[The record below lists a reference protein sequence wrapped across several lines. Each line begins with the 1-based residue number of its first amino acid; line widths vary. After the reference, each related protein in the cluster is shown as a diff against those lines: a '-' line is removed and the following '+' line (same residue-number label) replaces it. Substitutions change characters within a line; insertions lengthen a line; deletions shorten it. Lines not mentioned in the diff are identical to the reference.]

1 MDSSQKGTY
10 WLVGLEGNTRRVR
23 LSAEG
28 PLLVGRGAHN
38 HLVLNDYRI
47 SRQHSRV
54 AHERDGFVVY
64 DLNSANGTFVNGQA
78 VRRQPIKVDDE
89 VRFGPHG
96 FRVEFHAEVIGMS
109 SSATGV
115 KFRATESIT
124 KFHQLNV
131 GPSARGILEASRAP
145 TSQPSGRSPISGTGN
160 TGPMGS
166 GIPESLGS
174 TGPHTPPTHTTAWS
188 GSRDATHPSQDRTD
202 RQGSGDTHN
211 VRDTIPP
218 TDHVVEEVTDYHD
231 PAYGDGM
238 PASRESARFRAEVA
252 PVDLNQLEDAYEKL
266 GTMYGFMQAISKTIH
281 KQELLELIAGK
292 VLEIY
297 PAARSVGIYLRAPK
311 LAVPVPRTTAPL
323 AGLAAG
329 APAIDNYQLVH
340 FAGEAETKRSTILRD
355 STTKAVLYARRSIFS
370 ADSPQG
376 APSGWTMYAPMIDRE
391 DALGVIYVSSGE
403 SHREFFTLGDL
414 ELLNGIAAPAA
425 IMLQN
430 TRMHEE
436 SLQRERLNRDLEL
449 AAQIQKSFL
458 PREVLSVPG
467 VEFLATYKAAYAV
480 GGDFYDVF
488 WVGQD
493 LLAVF
498 IGDISGKGVA
508 AALLMARISG
518 ELRVA
523 ALAHVDP
530 VSVLTIMNKA
540 VINRGQPELFFT
552 AIYFTLDVRTGEVW
566 LATAGQPSPYLC
578 HANGTVTAITE
589 GASGAVGMLDDP
601 QFTATQL
608 FLEHGDSLVLY
619 TDGVVEASAI
629 DGSLFGDER
638 LAACL
643 REAGPRPNDISEEI
657 LRSVGEHTLTA
668 PANDDLT
675 IFICHRAIG
684 GTSSLQPRRYSSI
697 QEPIT
702 ARR

>member
-1 MDSSQKGTY
+1 MNSSQAKGTY

-64 DLNSANGTFVNGQA
+64 DLNSANGTFVNGVA
-78 VRRQPIKVDDE
+78 VRRQPITVDDE

-96 FRVEFHAEVIGMS
+96 FRVEFHAESAGMA
-109 SSATGV
+109 SSASAV
-115 KFRATESIT
+115 KWRPTESIT
-124 KFHQLNV
+124 KFHQVNQKPHHV
-131 GPSARGILEASRAP
+131 PPAAPKSRPSKGPSSAP
-145 TSQPSGRSPISGTGN
+145 TAQQDSQQTGRQTEQQTGH
-160 TGPMGS
+160 PPP
-166 GIPESLGS
+166 PESLV
-174 TGPHTPPTHTTAWS
+174 PHTDPLPTPHAY
-188 GSRDATHPSQDRTD
+188 
-202 RQGSGDTHN
+202 
-211 VRDTIPP
+211 RDTARERETFPP
-218 TDHVVEEVTDYHD
+218 PPGESVVEEVTDYHD
-231 PAYGDGM
+231 PNYGDGM
-238 PASRESARFRAEVA
+238 PASRESAKFRAEVA
-252 PVDLNQLEDAYEKL
+252 VVDLNHLEDAYEKL

-292 VLEIY
+292 ILEIY
-297 PAARSVGIYLRAPK
+297 PAARTVGIYLRGVRDKHTPEDHT
-311 LAVPVPRTTAPL
+311 PF
-323 AGLAAG
+323 
-329 APAIDNYQLVH
+329 QLVH
-340 FAGEAETKRSTILRD
+340 FAGADEAKRSPTLRHGT
-355 STTKAVLYARRSIFS
+355 SKAVLRARRAIFT
-370 ADSPQG
+370 AESPEG
-376 APSGWTMYAPMIDRE
+376 MTTGMTMYAPMIDRE
-391 DALGVIYVSSGE
+391 DALGVIYVSAGE
-403 SHREFFTLGDL
+403 AQPGFFTLGDL
-414 ELLNGIAAPAA
+414 ELLNGIAVPAA

-458 PREVLSVPG
+458 PREVLTVPG
-467 VEFLATYKAAYAV
+467 VEFLATYKAAYTV

-488 WVGQD
+488 WVGPDQ
-493 LLAVF
+493 LAVF

-530 VSVLTIMNKA
+530 VSVFTIMNRA

-552 AIYFTLDVRTGEVW
+552 AIYFTLDVKTGEIW

-578 HANGTVTAITE
+578 HADGRVEAITE

-608 FLEHGDSLVLY
+608 FLENGDSLVLY
-619 TDGVVEASAI
+619 TDGVVEAAAV
-629 DGSLFGDER
+629 DGSLYGDER

-643 REAGPRPNDISEEI
+643 EMAGPRPKDISEEI
-657 LRSVGEHTLTA
+657 LRSVAQHTLTA

-675 IFICHRAIG
+675 IFVCHRAVG
-684 GTSSLQPRRYSSI
+684 GAPSLQPRRYASI
-697 QEPIT
+697 QEPPKAPTTTRAVT

>member
-1 MDSSQKGTY
+1 
-10 WLVGLEGNTRRVR
+10 VR
-23 LSAEG
+23 LSADG

-64 DLNSANGTFVNGQA
+64 DLNSANGTFVNGVT
-78 VRRQPIKVDDE
+78 VRRQPIKPNDE

-96 FRVEFHAEVIGMS
+96 FRVELHIEVAVGPVNAS
-109 SSATGV
+109 PV
-115 KFRATESIT
+115 KWRPTESIT
-124 KFHQLNV
+124 KFHQINQKAPLQA
-131 GPSARGILEASRAP
+131 PDRPTLPPPAP
-145 TSQPSGRSPISGTGN
+145 TTQMQAQPPVDDFR
-160 TGPMGS
+160 
-166 GIPESLGS
+166 E
-174 TGPHTPPTHTTAWS
+174 TAQELK
-188 GSRDATHPSQDRTD
+188 T
-202 RQGSGDTHN
+202 
-211 VRDTIPP
+211 RDTVPP
-218 TDHVVEEVTDYHD
+218 EGYPVEELTDFHD
-231 PAYGDGM
+231 PGAYREGE
-238 PASRESARFRAEVA
+238 PPPSRESARFRAEVA
-252 PVDLNQLEDAYEKL
+252 TVDLNQLEDAYEKL
-266 GTMYGFMQAISKTIH
+266 GTMYAFMQAISKTIH

-292 VLEIY
+292 ILEIY
-297 PAARSVGIYLRAPK
+297 PAARSVGIYLRARVRNTPDES
-311 LAVPVPRTTAPL
+311 LF
-323 AGLAAG
+323 
-329 APAIDNYQLVH
+329 QLVH
-340 FAGEAETKRSTILRD
+340 FAGVEEASRATVLPEATSR
-355 STTKAVLYARRSIFS
+355 AVLRANRAIFS
-370 ADSPQG
+370 AETPKG
-376 APSGWTMYAPMIDRE
+376 MLGSGVTMFAPMIDHE
-391 DALGVIYVSSGE
+391 DALGVIYVSAGE
-403 SHREFFTLGDL
+403 SWRGSFTLGDL
-414 ELLNGIAAPAA
+414 ELLNGIAVPAA

-467 VEFLATYKAAYAV
+467 VEFLATYKAAYTV

-488 WVGQD
+488 WVGPDQ
-493 LLAVF
+493 LAVF

-530 VSVLTIMNKA
+530 VSVFTIMNKA

-552 AIYFTLDVRTGEVW
+552 AIYFTLDVKTGEVW

-578 HANGTVTAITE
+578 HADGTVEAITE

-608 FLEHGDSLVLY
+608 FLQNGDSLVLY
-619 TDGVVEASAI
+619 TDGVVEAAAI
-629 DGSLFGDER
+629 DGSLYGDDR

-643 REAGPRPNDISEEI
+643 LGAGSRPKDISEHI
-657 LRSVGEHTLTA
+657 LHSVAQHTLTA

-675 IFICHRAIG
+675 IFICHRAVG
-684 GTSSLQPRRYSSI
+684 GPASLQPRRYASI
-697 QEPIT
+697 IEPPKAT
-702 ARR
+702 RGVTVRR

>member
-1 MDSSQKGTY
+1 
-10 WLVGLEGNTRRVR
+10 VR

-64 DLNSANGTFVNGQA
+64 DLNSANGTFVNGVA
-78 VRRQPIKVDDE
+78 VRRQPIKTNDE

-96 FRVEFHAEVIGMS
+96 FKVEFKIE
-109 SSATGV
+109 SAAIPAANPV
-115 KFRATESIT
+115 KWRPTESIT
-124 KFHQLNV
+124 KFHQVNQKALTV
-131 GPSARGILEASRAP
+131 PP
-145 TSQPSGRSPISGTGN
+145 PP
-160 TGPMGS
+160 PM
-166 GIPESLGS
+166 PAM
-174 TGPHTPPTHTTAWS
+174 TPPPQAAAPVEDFRETFEDKQLRSA
-188 GSRDATHPSQDRTD
+188 
-202 RQGSGDTHN
+202 
-211 VRDTIPP
+211 RDTIPP
-218 TDHVVEEVTDYHD
+218 ERPEDENVEEVTDFHD
-231 PAYGDGM
+231 PDYNNEP
-238 PASRESARFRAEVA
+238 PASRESARYRAEVA
-252 PVDLNQLEDAYEKL
+252 TVDLNQLEDAYEKL

-281 KQELLELIAGK
+281 RRELLELIAGK
-292 VLEIY
+292 ILEIY
-297 PAARSVGIYLRAPK
+297 PAARSVGIYLRPARDKNAP
-311 LAVPVPRTTAPL
+311 VDDE
-323 AGLAAG
+323 GG
-329 APAIDNYQLVH
+329 FHLVH
-340 FAGEAETKRSTILRD
+340 FAGAEEDVSRGATPVLRD
-355 STTKAVLYARRSIFS
+355 ATTKAVLRAKRAIFG
-370 ADSPQG
+370 AESPIG
-376 APSGWTMYAPMIDRE
+376 MMGSGWTMYAPMIDRE
-391 DALGVIYVSSGE
+391 DALGVIYVSAGE
-403 SHREFFTLGDL
+403 ARRESFTIGDL
-414 ELLNGIAAPAA
+414 ELLNGIAVPAA

-467 VEFLATYKAAYAV
+467 VEFLATYKAAYTV

-488 WVGQD
+488 WVGPD

-530 VSVLTIMNKA
+530 VSVFTIMNKA

-578 HANGTVTAITE
+578 HADGTVEAITE

-608 FLEHGDSLVLY
+608 FLENGDSLVLY
-619 TDGVVEASAI
+619 TDGVVEAAAL
-629 DGSLFGDER
+629 DGSLYGDER
-638 LAACL
+638 LAECL
-643 REAGPRPNDISEEI
+643 QGAGPIPKDISEHI
-657 LRSVGEHTLTA
+657 LHSVGQHTLTA

-675 IFICHRAIG
+675 IFICHRDVG
-684 GTSSLQPRRYSSI
+684 GAASLQPRRYASI
-697 QEPIT
+697 QEQAPKT
-702 ARR
+702 ERNVTVRR